1 MSSLCVLPFYFG
13 GKMRR
18 FEKISF
24 EQFKKDVCDDKE
36 LYDSIE
42 LPKRSTKNSAGYD
55 IRSIEHKT
63 IKSGESVVFRTG
75 IKVEMNE
82 DEVFFIFDRSS
93 FGFKY
98 DIMLSN
104 SVGVIDSDYYNNED
118 NEGHF
123 SVKLINHGD
132 KEFKIN
138 IGDRIAQG
146 IFMKYL
152 TVDDEEKIDKKRKG
166 GIGSTNK
173 E

>member
-1 MSSLCVLPFYFG
+1 
-13 GKMRR
+13 MRM

-24 EQFKKDVCDDKE
+24 EQFKRDVSDDKE
-36 LYDSIE
+36 LYDSII

-55 IRSIEHKT
+55 IRSIESYTLKP
-63 IKSGESVVFRTG
+63 GESKVFKTG
-75 IKVEMNE
+75 IKVSMNH

-123 SVKLINHGD
+123 SVKLLNLGTND
-132 KEFKIN
+132 VQIN

-146 IFMKYL
+146 IFVKYL
-152 TVDDEEKIDKKRKG
+152 TVDDEEEIQSKRKG
-166 GIGSTNK
+166 GIGSTGK
-173 E
+173 EK

>member
-1 MSSLCVLPFYFG
+1 
-13 GKMRR
+13 MRK
-18 FEKISF
+18 FERISF

-36 LYDSIE
+36 LYEKIE
-42 LPKRSTKNSAGYD
+42 LPKRSTNHSAGYD
-55 IRSIEHKT
+55 IKSIVNET
-63 IKSGESVVFRTG
+63 IKPGESKIVKTG
-75 IKVEMNE
+75 LKVAMNP
-82 DEVFFIFDRSS
+82 DEVFYIIDRSS
-93 FGFKY
+93 LGFKY
-98 DIMLSN
+98 DITLSN

-152 TVDDEEKIDKKRKG
+152 IVDDEEKINKKRKG